1 MHKLKHGGIP
11 ELRFV
16 GRIVGKAIFDRQ
28 LINVQFDLS
37 ILKSLIG
44 QPFTMEDLEVV
55 DPVYAKSLKWMLEND
70 ITGIIDETFSAFR
83 KNPMGR
89 EECVELVING
99 VPKAGGRNMDV
110 TNENKHEYVEGM
122 IDFSMSGKFR
132 HQLDAFLK
140 GFYEI
145 VPRSEVSCFSVAE
158 LKLLMNGR
166 EEIVVSTLAASSR
179 YDGGLDEGSD
189 IVVWLWKVVEKMSK
203 DNKTK
208 FLTFVTGCPR
218 IPLDGFDPQFT
229 VTCSD
234 DMEATALPRTHTCF
248 NQLVLPPYHL
258 ACPGDL
264 SVGRKTLKEKLLY
277 AIDNAHGFHMT

>member
-55 DPVYAKSLKWMLEND
+55 DPVYAKSLKWILEND

-89 EECVELVING
+89 EECVELIING

-110 TNENKHEYVEGM
+110 TNENKHEYVE
-122 IDFSMSGKFR
+122 
-132 HQLDAFLK
+132 A
-140 GFYEI
+140 
-145 VPRSEVSCFSVAE
+145 
-158 LKLLMNGR
+158 
-166 EEIVVSTLAASSR
+166 
-179 YDGGLDEGSD
+179 
-189 IVVWLWKVVEKMSK
+189 
-203 DNKTK
+203 
-208 FLTFVTGCPR
+208 
-218 IPLDGFDPQFT
+218 
-229 VTCSD
+229 
-234 DMEATALPRTHTCF
+234 
-248 NQLVLPPYHL
+248 
-258 ACPGDL
+258 
-264 SVGRKTLKEKLLY
+264 
-277 AIDNAHGFHMT
+277 

>member
-1 MHKLKHGGIP
+1 
-11 ELRFV
+11 
-16 GRIVGKAIFDRQ
+16 
-28 LINVQFDLS
+28 
-37 ILKSLIG
+37 
-44 QPFTMEDLEVV
+44 
-55 DPVYAKSLKWMLEND
+55 
-70 ITGIIDETFSAFR
+70 
-83 KNPMGR
+83 MGR
-89 EECVELVING
+89 EECVELIING

-122 IDFSMSGKFR
+122 IDFSMSGKFK

-264 SVGRKTLKEKLLY
+264 SVGRRTLKEKLLY